1 MSQSREQSVS
11 GSHMPQKNEEW
22 MFADTL
28 MGLHVGFQ
36 GDIGSLSDCSIAEL
50 PSQSDY
56 SLRNYY
62 MC

>member
-1 MSQSREQSVS
+1 
-11 GSHMPQKNEEW
+11 MPQKNEEW
-22 MFADTL
+22 IFADTF

-36 GDIGSLSDCSIAEL
+36 GDIGSLSDCSAAEL
-50 PSQSDY
+50 PSQPDY